1 MKTNDNPHGKLFGND
16 SSGQGNSDTQQ
27 SSLFDLTPDDNDLAP
42 SDNPSMGSNPASA
55 SSFMPLAAK
64 MRPKTLADYVGQQ
77 HILGGDSPLAQS
89 IEQGHC
95 HSLIFWGPPGSGK
108 TTLAEIIAQHANAE
122 IERVSAVTSG
132 IKEIRSAIEKA
143 KLRAQGEGAN
153 KRRTVLFVDEVH
165 RFNKSQQD
173 AFLPHI
179 EDGTIIF
186 IGATT
191 ENPAFELNQALLSR
205 ARLYTLKKLTRDDLA
220 QVLQRAISLCEAEQ
234 QLRIDLNVDAKQS
247 LLNRSDGDARRLLNL
262 LENCLDSV
270 VARQTKTAGNSQ
282 DEKSEQSNSK
292 SATLGVKT
300 ISVELIAQVAG
311 SKIALYDKGG
321 DAFYDLISAFHKSV
335 RGSSPD
341 AALYWYAR
349 ILNAGGDAL
358 YVGRRLLAIA
368 SEDIGNADP
377 RAMQLAINAWD
388 TFHRVG
394 PSEGERA
401 IAQATV
407 YMALAPK
414 SNAVYMAF
422 SKAKRLAE
430 QTNTLDVPLH
440 LKNATSS
447 ITKELGHGTEYRY
460 AHDEINAFAAG
471 ENYFPEALAK
481 ADSSHTRLYEPT
493 ERGLEKKLKEKLD
506 YLNQLD
512 RNSHD
517 QRY

>member
-1 MKTNDNPHGKLFGND
+1 MSKQGHSPEY
-16 SSGQGNSDTQQ
+16 SSKSSLELNSSQQ
-27 SSLFDLTPDDNDLAP
+27 ESLFDLSPERISTPDSQPIIN
-42 SDNPSMGSNPASA
+42 
-55 SSFMPLAAK
+55 SFMPLAAK
-64 MRPKTLADYVGQQ
+64 MRPKNLSEYVGQQ
-77 HILGGDSPLAQS
+77 HILQPGSPLSQA

-132 IKEIRSAIEKA
+132 IKEIRSAIDKA
-143 KLRAQGEGAN
+143 KLRTQGVGKE

-205 ARLYTLKKLTRDDLA
+205 ARLYTLKKLTSEDLA
-220 QVLQRAISLCEAEQ
+220 QVLKRAIELCESEQ
-234 QLRIDLNVDAKQS
+234 GIVIDLSTDAKQS

-262 LENCLDSV
+262 LENCLDGALPRTESEV
-270 VARQTKTAGNSQ
+270 NMAQGTAQVIKN
-282 DEKSEQSNSK
+282 
-292 SATLGVKT
+292 
-300 ISVELIAQVAG
+300 ISVELITQVAG

-349 ILNAGGDAL
+349 ILTAGGDAL
-358 YVGRRLLAIA
+358 YVARRLLAIA

-414 SNAVYMAF
+414 SNAVYSAF
-422 SKAKRLAE
+422 NKAKVLAK
-430 QTNTLDVPLH
+430 QTCDLDVPLH
-440 LKNATSS
+440 LKNATSG
-447 ITKELGHGTEYRY
+447 ITKELGHGQDYRY
-460 AHDEINAFAAG
+460 AHDEPNAFSAG
-471 ENYFPEALAK
+471 ENYFPEVLARG
-481 ADSSHTRLYEPT
+481 DSSYTRLYQPT
-493 ERGLEKKLKEKLD
+493 ERGLEKQLKDKLD
-506 YLNQLD
+506 YLNQLNRD
-512 RNSHD
+512 SHE

>member
-1 MKTNDNPHGKLFGND
+1 VINDQQQANLFHSESQEKGTGMN
-16 SSGQGNSDTQQ
+16 
-27 SSLFDLTPDDNDLAP
+27 L
-42 SDNPSMGSNPASA
+42 SA
-55 SSFMPLAAK
+55 PLAAR
-64 MRPKTLADYVGQQ
+64 MRPQSLNDYVGQQ
-77 HILGGDSPLAQS
+77 HILAEDSPLRQS

-108 TTLAEIIAQHANAE
+108 TTLAEIIANHVNAKV
-122 IERVSAVTSG
+122 IRLSAVTSG
-132 IKEIRSAIEKA
+132 IKDIRIAIEQA
-143 KLRAQGEGAN
+143 QIRATNTNHNSES
-153 KRRTVLFVDEVH
+153 KTVLFVDEVH

-173 AFLPHI
+173 AFLPFI

-191 ENPAFELNQALLSR
+191 ENPAFELNQAILSR
-205 ARLYTLKKLTRDDLA
+205 ARVYTLKKLQADELA
-220 QVLQRAISLCEAEQ
+220 QVLTRALGFISTEQ
-234 QLRIDLNVDAKQS
+234 QLNIELDDDAKQS

-262 LENCLDSV
+262 LENCLESIADS
-270 VARQTKTAGNSQ
+270 ALEN
-282 DEKSEQSNSK
+282 EKSK
-292 SATLGVKT
+292 V
-300 ISVELIAQVAG
+300 ISVQLIAQVAG

-335 RGSSPD
+335 RGSDAD

-349 ILNAGGDAL
+349 ILTGGGDAL
-358 YVGRRLLAIA
+358 YVARRLLAIA

-422 SKAKRLAE
+422 NQAKILAE
-430 QTNTLDVPLH
+430 QTSSLDVPDH
-440 LKNATSS
+440 LKNSTSE
-447 ITKELGHGTEYRY
+447 ITKKLGHGVSYRY
-460 AHDEINAFAAG
+460 AHNEENAFAAG

-481 ADSSHTRLYEPT
+481 ANDHSTKLYQPSD
-493 ERGLEKKLKEKLD
+493 RGLEKQLKQKLD
-506 YLNQLD
+506 YLNQLNQ
-512 RNSHD
+512 NSNE
-517 QRY
+517 QRYEPPYE